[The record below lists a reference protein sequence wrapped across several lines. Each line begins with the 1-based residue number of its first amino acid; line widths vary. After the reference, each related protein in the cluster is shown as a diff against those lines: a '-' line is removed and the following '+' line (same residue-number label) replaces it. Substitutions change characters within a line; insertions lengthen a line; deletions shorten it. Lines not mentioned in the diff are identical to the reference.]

1 MWPPQPPTLPPEA
14 PGEEPAVSGES
25 ASDLDSLLERWIALT
40 VQEGDAIRRADWSGV
55 RDAQASKRVLQ
66 PRIDQIRS
74 LRVQANPARLDSILR
89 LEQGNL
95 ELLATVRHMAERERE
110 ALERTRLN
118 LTRLQRSYVA
128 RSTPV
133 WETSA

>member
-14 PGEEPAVSGES
+14 SGEEPAVSGES
-25 ASDLDSLLERWIALT
+25 ASNLDSLLERWIALT

-55 RDAQASKRVLQ
+55 REAQASKRALQ
-66 PRIDQIRS
+66 PLMDQIRS
-74 LRVQANPARLDSILR
+74 HRIQPKSSRIDSILR

-95 ELLATVRHMAERERE
+95 ELLATVRQMAERERE
-110 ALERTRLN
+110 ALERSRLN

>member
-1 MWPPQPPTLPPEA
+1 MTVSSQASA
-14 PGEEPAVSGES
+14 PS
-25 ASDLDSLLERWIALT
+25 LDALLERWQALT
-40 VQEGDAIRRADWSGV
+40 LEEGDAIRRGDWPAV
-55 RDAQASKRVLQ
+55 RDSQASKRALQ
-66 PRIDQIRS
+66 PMMDQIRS
-74 LRVQANPARLDSILR
+74 NRIPAAPSRLDAILR

-110 ALERTRLN
+110 ALERSRLN

-133 WETSA
+133 WATSA